1 MTSRRAFLTSLAAG
15 APGLVAGAALAT
27 GVEKQDD
34 LFLNCPPATGG
45 PNAKRFPRVVEQDQH
60 RRKAWFYEDLI
71 NAKISLVSFSSVKGE
86 KYYPIVPN
94 LVKVQ
99 EMLADRLGDD
109 VYIYTITTDPN
120 RDSPEDLRELAD
132 RHGAKW
138 QFLSGEPAAVREV
151 LGAFNVR
158 GMIHGLAWIGNEKT
172 GRWLSKAATQH
183 PLYIA
188 EAVARLSTGKHHK
201 PFLIDMRS
209 V

>member
-1 MTSRRAFLTSLAAG
+1 MTSRRSFLTSVAAG
-15 APGLVAGAALAT
+15 APAAVVGAASAAES
-27 GVEKQDD
+27 VRQDGA
-34 LFLNCPPATGG
+34 FLTCPPAAGG
-45 PNAKRFPRVVEQDQH
+45 PNAKRFPRVVVQDQYGV
-60 RRKAWFYEDLI
+60 KAWFYEELI
-71 NAKISLVSFSSVKGE
+71 NAKLSLVSFSSVKGE

-109 VYIYTITTDPN
+109 VDLYTVSTDPN
-120 RDSPEDLRELAD
+120 RDSPEALRELAE

-138 QFLSGEPAAVREV
+138 RFLTGEPAAVREV
-151 LGAFNVR
+151 LSAFNVR
-158 GMIHGLAWIGNEKT
+158 GTIHGLAWVGNEKT

-188 EAVARLSTGKHHK
+188 EAVARLSTGKHYK